1 VRVFS
6 YLAERGMWVRTQI
19 SRLALFAA
27 YQSRSG
33 TARQAASEGSWFE
46 PSAASSRV
54 RPSGRRARRAS
65 DRRSRS
71 NPAPVRPATALM
83 GQDPVPARNLP
94 SAPISCMIPTGKGV
108 EANQRMAVRRVGT
121 PVNIHRKG
129 RLLSPDIP
137 RFLLNNNNLR
147 ATALRFCITAG
158 VLAPIFNIRH
168 FRLPFSSY
176 AMPTIFRGR
185 PLSTLAC
192 KYATDT

>member
-94 SAPISCMIPTGKGV
+94 SAPISCMIPTGKAV
-108 EANQRMAVRRVGT
+108 EADRHMAVRREQK
-121 PVNIHRKG
+121 PEIIHRNW
-129 RLLSPDIP
+129 RIFPPDIFTFP
-137 RFLLNNNNLR
+137 LFSNGMR
-147 ATALRFCITAG
+147 ASALRFCIISG
-158 VLAPIFNIRH
+158 VFAYH
-168 FRLPFSSY
+168 FKVR
-176 AMPTIFRGR
+176 
-185 PLSTLAC
+185 
-192 KYATDT
+192 